1 VYNCEVYDSRI
12 SMDAAAPEHLSCQLQ
27 RRHWT
32 ITDGNNRVENV
43 SGEGVIG
50 ECIGFYTYSKWDVYS
65 F

>member
-1 VYNCEVYDSRI
+1 
-12 SMDAAAPEHLSCQLQ
+12 MDAAAPEHLSCQLQ